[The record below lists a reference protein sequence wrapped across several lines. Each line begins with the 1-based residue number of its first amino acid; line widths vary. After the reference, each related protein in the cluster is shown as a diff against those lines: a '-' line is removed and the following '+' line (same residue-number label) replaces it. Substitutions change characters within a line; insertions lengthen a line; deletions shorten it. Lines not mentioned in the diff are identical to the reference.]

1 MTSASSPR
9 RGLALRG
16 EPLSLA
22 RWSLRFLELHTMRQ
36 CLRVPSH
43 RELRRT
49 IRLASSSSALR
60 TWPVPARRGT
70 RSTCCA
76 GGRYLRPPARPE
88 VDIYSRTQKRRHP
101 RVLFGVRQITF
112 LPPRVG
118 YRIRERQVPPPRQ
131 RYALRQRRALPP
143 RDRYAIRERQVLHP
157 RECYGIRRRR
167 ALPPRERYGIRQKQA
182 LPPRERYALCE
193 RQVLLRRRWPSTK
206 RRGRP
211 AQRRRDESRGGG
223 EDRSQRP

>member
-1 MTSASSPR
+1 MR
-9 RGLALRG
+9 R
-16 EPLSLA
+16 
-22 RWSLRFLELHTMRQ
+22 

-118 YRIRERQVPPPRQ
+118 YRIRERQVPPPRERYALRERQVLPPRQ

-211 AQRRRDESRGGG
+211 AQHRRDESRGGG
-223 EDRSQRP
+223 GDRSQHR